1 MPNLK
6 QLLLF
11 FLLCS
16 LTACTTTLR
25 NPDPPAGELNLSES
39 VIIDDANQS
48 IYILSPE
55 QELEAIDPLKGTVK
69 WRESS
74 PLRPITIMDGSLVCQ
89 VLDADGASPLSLA
102 VIESKTG
109 KTTERASARLSDKLS
124 TSYMRE
130 NPGKLTLQPYERNG
144 TTYIAWMY
152 RPVIRQGIYREG
164 NENSI
169 LSGQLE
175 LGSQGDFI
183 RSETDNAAPPAAGKS
198 ILASGSSR
206 IPEGKGQQFISR
218 DGRHVLVSDKISNDN
233 LGNPYRWSL
242 YEAGNPQV
250 IGTLN
255 AKASYASFCVRD
267 GILIFVENAYE
278 IFDKGETTSVPR
290 QLVGYDLRAGRRQWT
305 RPLFDDTFRGPS
317 PS

>member
-6 QLLLF
+6 QLILF
-11 FLLCS
+11 LLLCS

-25 NPDPPAGELNLSES
+25 NPDPPAGDLNLSES

-55 QELEAIDPLKGTVK
+55 RELEAIDPLKGTVK
-69 WRESS
+69 WREST

-89 VLDADGASPLSLA
+89 ILDSGNAAPLSLA

-109 KTTERASARLSDKLS
+109 KTTERANARLSDKLS
-124 TSYMRE
+124 ESYLQQ
-130 NPGKLTLQPYERNG
+130 NPGKLTLQPYQRNG

-152 RPVIRQGIYREG
+152 RPIIRQGIYRESD
-164 NENSI
+164 ENS
-169 LSGQLE
+169 LFSGQLE
-175 LGSQGDFI
+175 LGNQGDLI
-183 RSETDNAAPPAAGKS
+183 RSETSSAATPAAGRS
-198 ILASGSSR
+198 ILAAGSAR

-233 LGNPYRWSL
+233 LGTPYQWSI

-250 IGTLN
+250 IGTLSSRV
-255 AKASYASFCVRD
+255 SYASFCVR
-267 GILIFVENAYE
+267 GGFLIFVENAYE
-278 IFDKGETTSVPR
+278 TFDKEGTTTVPR